1 MNIEIVQ
8 KLLLFIKNENS
19 GTPSELAT
27 KLNMSE
33 RMIYKYIY
41 MLKHEFK
48 APIAYSRSK
57 KSYYFSENGRLDL
70 KWKKES

>member
-1 MNIEIVQ
+1 MNFNKLQYLIKLIE
-8 KLLLFIKNENS
+8 S
-19 GTPSELAT
+19 RGTGSPKELAR

-48 APIAYSRSK
+48 APITYSRSM

>member
-1 MNIEIVQ
+1 MNLNKLQFLIKLIE
-8 KLLLFIKNENS
+8 NRGT
-19 GTPSELAT
+19 GTPKELSR

-41 MLKHEFK
+41 MLKHEFN
-48 APIAYSRSK
+48 APIAYSRSF

-70 KWKKES
+70 HWKKEK

>member
-1 MNIEIVQ
+1 MNFNKLQFLIQLIE
-8 KLLLFIKNENS
+8 NRGT
-19 GTPSELAT
+19 GTPKELAR

-41 MLKHEFK
+41 MLKNEFK
-48 APIAYSRSK
+48 APIAYNRSA

-70 KWKKES
+70 VWKKD

>member
-1 MNIEIVQ
+1 MNFNKLQFLINLIE
-8 KLLLFIKNENS
+8 S
-19 GTPSELAT
+19 RGTGTPKELAR

-48 APIAYSRSK
+48 APISYSRSI
-57 KSYYFSENGRLDL
+57 KSYYFYENGRLDL